1 MYLNN
6 ALRCVRYN
14 GHFRHFIRN
23 TSTTKAGTT
32 VQKLVLPITS
42 LKDIHS
48 DIEIGVSTD
57 TPLEP
62 RKGRR
67 TVNRGAREA
76 KNSLP
81 PSLQYVRDT
90 MDKYKDYVVLTQMG
104 SFYELYFE
112 HAELYAPKLNLSL
125 TSRDYVHGK
134 VAFAGF
140 PVHQIQRHLKVLVKE
155 YGFSVAVADQFKKE
169 VVLSNDANRFF
180 RRVTRIVT
188 PGTFI
193 DEAFENLQENT
204 FLLSL
209 DFPENCMQKPA
220 DIDMK
225 VGLCWCDIS
234 TGEVFVLQVLLKDV
248 VSAIARIR
256 PREILLDENLVNFNI
271 ENGRWY
277 PELVELKKY
286 FVTYQRLPSRHR
298 EIRSFNHLF
307 CNGETHNQ
315 NVAELDMTLQDF
327 TQKEVAALRKALLYL
342 EEHLPDTA
350 VNLQIPQRQLT
361 NSIMQI
367 DSRTSSAL
375 ELNTTLR
382 TNTKKGSLLSV
393 IRRTVT
399 PSGSRLLA
407 QWLSAPSLDICE
419 IHKRQKIVALFQN
432 DFNKT
437 KVLIRLLKQTYDM
450 PRIIQMFSFGKGD
463 AAEVLQLSQSLK
475 RAESIGSF
483 IKEELCNRKHG
494 SKKLFSPLVQ
504 SLNYDKDLID
514 RVHRSLDEEQLRT
527 YENAQAIGAIEHEE
541 TAGESSDQ
549 FADSV
554 LWVVRPDS
562 NIELQELHQHHK
574 CLLTDQKN
582 LKQEL
587 MGVFTGSIQAR
598 TLHLKIKQ
606 TSEYAIHIS
615 ATAANMKEISKS
627 LRDGLSFQGSVFRIL
642 QKSSQ
647 SIWLSHKSW
656 VGLGQ
661 ELHYATAR
669 IRKEEEALIDEFKRE
684 FVSKSSAIRS
694 TAHTLDY
701 IDVLASFAQLALEK
715 NLVCPHVD
723 SSYNISIKEGR
734 HIMVEDAL
742 TARSLEKFTPND
754 TDLYAGKLWV
764 ITGPNMGGKSTYL
777 RQNAIIV
784 IMAQIGCPVPCK
796 SATIGVV
803 DKIFSRIGSADDL
816 YNEMSTF
823 MVEMIETGY
832 ILKGSTSR
840 SLAILDEIGRGTSG
854 REGVSIAFAALKHL
868 IEKNECR
875 SLFATHFGKELR
887 TLIESKCKPSFKER
901 VSYYQSAVHDGGGDT
916 FFYDHKLT
924 PGICEKSDAIKVALK
939 AGFPK
944 SAIEDAKE
952 ILMGYGQSARND

>member
-1 MYLNN
+1 MFLNN
-6 ALRCVRYN
+6 ALRLVRYN
-14 GHFRHFIRN
+14 VHFQRAIRYA
-23 TSTTKAGTT
+23 SSSKAGTT
-32 VQKLVLPITS
+32 VKKFTLPITR
-42 LKDIHS
+42 LKDTQS
-48 DIEIGVSTD
+48 EIEFCVD
-57 TPLEP
+57 TNAPLEP
-62 RKGRR
+62 SKSSRKA
-67 TVNRGAREA
+67 NRGARTTSS
-76 KNSLP
+76 SLP

-155 YGFSVAVADQFKKE
+155 HGFSVAVADQFRKE
-169 VVLSNDANRFF
+169 TACSNDANRFL

-204 FLLSL
+204 YLLSL

-220 DIDMK
+220 DLDLK

-248 VSAIARIR
+248 VSAIVRIA
-256 PREILLDENLVNFNI
+256 PREILLDEELVKFSI
-271 ENGRWY
+271 ENGAWY

-298 EIRSFNHLF
+298 EIRSFYQLF
-307 CNGETHNQ
+307 YCGETHNQ
-315 NVAELDMTLQDF
+315 NFAELDMSLQDL
-327 TQKEVAALRKALLYL
+327 TQKEIAALRKALLYL

-361 NSIMQI
+361 SSIMQI

-382 TNTKKGSLLSV
+382 TNSRKGSLLSV

-407 QWLSAPSLDICE
+407 QWLSAPSLDISE
-419 IHKRQKIVALFQN
+419 IHKRQKIVALFRIN
-432 DFNKT
+432 FDKT
-437 KVLIRLLKQTYDM
+437 EALIRLLKQTYDM
-450 PRIIQMFSFGKGD
+450 PRIIQMFSFGKGN

-483 IKEELCNRKHG
+483 IERELFGRKSG
-494 SKKLFSPLVQ
+494 TKKLLVPLVQ
-504 SLNYDKDLID
+504 SLIYDKDLID
-514 RVHRSLDEEQLRT
+514 RVHCSLDEEQLRT
-527 YENAQAIGAIEHEE
+527 FEKVQANDATENEDG
-541 TAGESSDQ
+541 TGDSSDQ
-549 FADSV
+549 YRDSP
-554 LWVVRPDS
+554 LWVVRPES
-562 NIELQELHQHHK
+562 NSKLQDLHQHYK
-574 CLLTDQKN
+574 SLLANRDT
-582 LKQEL
+582 LKKEL
-587 MGVFTGSIQAR
+587 METFTGKIQAR
-598 TLHLKIKQ
+598 TLQLKVKQ

-615 ATAANMKEISKS
+615 ATAANMKEITRY
-627 LRDGLSFQGSVFRIL
+627 LRDGLQFQGSTFRVL
-642 QKSSQ
+642 QKSPQ
-647 SIWLSHKSW
+647 IIWLSHKSW
-656 VGLGQ
+656 VDLGQ

-669 IRKEEEALIDEFKRE
+669 IRNEEENVIDEFKRE

-694 TAHTLDY
+694 AAHTLDY
-701 IDVLASFAQLALEK
+701 LDVLASFAQLALEK
-715 NLVCPHVD
+715 NLVSPQVD
-723 SSYNISIKEGR
+723 SSYNLTIKDGR

-742 TARSLEKFTPND
+742 TTRSLEKFTPND
-754 TDLYAGKLWV
+754 TDLDAGELWI

-777 RQNAIIV
+777 RQNAIIA
-784 IMAQIGCPVPCK
+784 ILAQIGCPVPCK
-796 SATIGVV
+796 SARIGIV

-854 REGVSIAFAALKHL
+854 KEGVSIAYAALKHL
-868 IEKNECR
+868 IEKNRCR
-875 SLFATHFGKELR
+875 SLFATHFGKELHS
-887 TLIESKCKPSFKER
+887 LIELKCESSLREQ
-901 VSYYQSAVHDGGGDT
+901 VSYYQSAVHDDGGDS
-916 FFYDHKLT
+916 FLYDHKLT

-944 SAIEDAKE
+944 SALEDAKE
-952 ILMGYGQSARND
+952 VLMGYGQCT